1 MIRLN
6 TKGTWPELGSFDCRG
21 VDCKSLS
28 LLTVGCSSLKPS
40 DIRAMSKLCLSIA
53 ANHIQIVCQGQVVS
67 LLFISTKAFERIS
80 EHRLMKGQ
88 RALAWEQI
96 GPSEVLRLFTRIIS
110 KALVLFFT
118 SHDET
123 KSLPPDSELFLSGH
137 LVIIKA

>member
-6 TKGTWPELGSFDCRG
+6 TEGTWPKLGSFDSRG
-21 VDCKSLS
+21 VDRKCFI
-28 LLTVGCSSLKPS
+28 LLTIRCSSLKPS
-40 DIRAMSKLCLSIA
+40 DIRTMSKLCLSIA

-67 LLFISTKAFERIS
+67 LLIISAEAFERIS

-123 KSLPPDSELFLSGH
+123 NSLPPDSELFLSSH
-137 LVIIKA
+137 LVIVKT